1 MEIKRHR
8 DLTIIDI
15 NKDQTLVISC
25 DSSGGIG
32 EKPND
37 RVKTSPEIVGYYA
50 TQVAL
55 MELLAYGASPITI
68 VNTLSVEMDDT
79 GNRIIEGIKKAIK
92 PLDIDESSL
101 ITGSTEENIPV
112 TATGMGITII
122 GILHKELWKEPET
135 RPGMIGL
142 VIGLPKVGE
151 EVLQGKNQI
160 MDIEKLIDLKKKDYI
175 HEILPVGS
183 KGILYELDEIART
196 NGIDFI
202 VDEEIQID
210 LKKTAGPSTCV
221 IVTMEEENYKT
232 LKDEFSIPV
241 NKLASFIHKKKNP

>member
-15 NKDQTLVISC
+15 NKDQTLAISC

-37 RVKTSPEIVGYYA
+37 MVKTSPEIVGYYA

-55 MELLAYGASPITI
+55 MELLAYGARPITI
-68 VNTLSVEMDDT
+68 VNTLSVEMNDT
-79 GNRIIEGIKKAIK
+79 GNRIIEGIKKAIE

-112 TATGMGITII
+112 SATGMGITII
-122 GILHKELWKEPET
+122 GILDKEVWRKPET
-135 RPGMIGL
+135 RPGMIAL
-142 VIGLPKVGE
+142 VVGLPKVGE
-151 EVLQGKNQI
+151 EVLQGKDQI
-160 MDIEKLIDLKKKDYI
+160 MDIEKLIDLKNRDYI
-175 HEILPVGS
+175 YEILPVGS
-183 KGILYELDEIART
+183 KGILYELDQIARS
-196 NGIDFI
+196 NGIGFI
-202 VDEEIQID
+202 VEKEIQID

-221 IVTMEEENYKT
+221 IVTMEEENYRA
-232 LKDEFSIPV
+232 LRDEFSIPV
-241 NKLASFIHKKKNP
+241 NKLANFIYK